1 MYRLHLSKY
10 MHKIDISGLFIIFEI
25 PNILTSTFIICN
37 LVIRKRTKIIS
48 LRFFDMLKM
57 VQNLNLENTSNYLI
71 LNYINHYATSRL
83 ISIKTRIETSNGASA
98 FPTVPASRLIS
109 TRTRIILDNH
119 DNNDNSTTSSHP
131 TTHNSQPLRNS
142 FNNSSASANPNL
154 AVQIRK
160 SG

>member
-1 MYRLHLSKY
+1 

-71 LNYINHYATSRL
+71 LN
-83 ISIKTRIETSNGASA
+83 
-98 FPTVPASRLIS
+98 
-109 TRTRIILDNH
+109 
-119 DNNDNSTTSSHP
+119 
-131 TTHNSQPLRNS
+131 
-142 FNNSSASANPNL
+142 
-154 AVQIRK
+154 
-160 SG
+160 